1 MPSPAPVRPV
11 AVVLTALAAA
21 VLCAT
26 TLAGCVPNPPNA
38 AAPATPVPTS
48 SGAEGPAPT
57 PAAEAPPAWTACLR
71 ATEEQYPDA
80 AADDDVVPYEQGD
93 VRDGE
98 AGGAVVDLAFGE
110 GTDGEPVAAFTCS
123 VSGTPEAPVVDQVQP
138 AA

>member
-11 AVVLTALAAA
+11 AVVLTALAAT
-21 VLCAT
+21 VLTAT
-26 TLAGCVPNPPNA
+26 ALAGCVANPPNA

-48 SGAEGPAPT
+48 SEVQGPAPT
-57 PAAEAPPAWTACLR
+57 PAVEAPPAWAACLR
-71 ATEEQYPDA
+71 AAEDQYPDA
-80 AADDDVVPYEQGD
+80 TADDDVVPYEQGD

-123 VSGTPEAPVVDQVQP
+123 VSGTPEVPVVEQVQP